1 MRMGQNAQEAVST
14 NICFLMKYSSN
25 VLNAIIF
32 CARLPIFITNRR
44 REDLAIKNEINFE
57 R

>member
-1 MRMGQNAQEAVST
+1 MGQNAQEAVST